1 LSKYSIT
8 AAFSH
13 ILFYAVLIC
22 NFYHYFSMTLQFIF
36 YGNMNLAALASTVNL
51 KIILKEPNNIK
62 PMNNQTILALM
73 ALYSGENSLFSQ
85 IISVGSDA

>member
-1 LSKYSIT
+1 
-8 AAFSH
+8 
-13 ILFYAVLIC
+13 
-22 NFYHYFSMTLQFIF
+22 
-36 YGNMNLAALASTVNL
+36 MNLAALASTVNL